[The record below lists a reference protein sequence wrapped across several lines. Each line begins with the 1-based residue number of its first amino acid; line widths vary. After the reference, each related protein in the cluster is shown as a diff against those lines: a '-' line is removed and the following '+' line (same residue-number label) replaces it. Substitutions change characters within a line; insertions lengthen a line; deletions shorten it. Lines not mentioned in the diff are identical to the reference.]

1 MSFYTKSQRDIQARF
16 ESQPLAD
23 AMEAGIV
30 QTEIGEAH
38 AAFIAS
44 RDFFFL
50 STVSG
55 NGDPT
60 VSFKG
65 GDVGTV
71 KVLDSTT
78 IAFPAYDGNGMFL
91 SLGNIQDTAKIGLLF
106 IDFETPH
113 RVRVQANAK
122 LYQKDPMLADFPGA
136 IGVVKAEVTSVFV
149 NCARYIHKH
158 TRTASSPYVPDAEG
172 KQPYALWKRINHMQD
187 HLPERDQGMAQ
198 KAGGLISEEDYR
210 DALSRG
216 ES

>member
-1 MSFYTKSQRDIQARF
+1 MSFYSESQRETQSRF
-16 ESQPLAD
+16 DTRSLAN

-30 QTEIGEAH
+30 ETKINEAH

-50 STVSG
+50 STVSSAG
-55 NGDPT
+55 EPT

-65 GDVGTV
+65 GGVGTV
-71 KVLDSTT
+71 KVIDEKT

-91 SLGNIQDTAKIGLLF
+91 SLGNIEDTAQIGLLF

-113 RVRVQANAK
+113 RVRVQASAT
-122 LYQKDPMLADFPGA
+122 LSTDDPLLLEFPGA
-136 IGVVKAEVTSVFV
+136 IGIIKARVTSVFV

-158 TRTASSPYVPDAEG
+158 KRLATSPYVPDAQG
-172 KQPYALWKRINHMQD
+172 KQPYALWKRINHMQA
-187 HLPERDQGMAQ
+187 HLPQRDQG
-198 KAGGLISEEDYR
+198 KAEEEGGLISEEDYR

>member
-1 MSFYTKSQRDIQARF
+1 MSFYSDSQRDTQERF
-16 ESQPLAD
+16 DTRPLAE

-30 QTEIGEAH
+30 EPKINEAH

-50 STVSG
+50 STVNSTG
-55 NGDPT
+55 EPT

-71 KVLDSTT
+71 KVIGEKTV
-78 IAFPAYDGNGMFL
+78 AFPAYDGNGMFL
-91 SLGNIQDTAKIGLLF
+91 SLGNIEDTAQIGLLF

-113 RVRVQANAK
+113 RVRVQANAT
-122 LYQKDPMLADFPGA
+122 LSTEDPLLSEYPGA
-136 IGVVKAEVTSVFV
+136 IGVVTAEVTSVFV

-158 TRTASSPYVPDAEG
+158 ERTASSPYVPDAQG
-172 KQPYALWKRINHMQD
+172 KQPYALWKRINHLQE
-187 HLPERDQGMAQ
+187 HLPVRDQG
-198 KAGGLISEEDYR
+198 KAEKEGGLISEEDYR